1 MEYVVFESYSRHC
14 ARRVMEKCILGSP
27 AKVFKLL
34 SSSNQEYMQ
43 DANVWNASYLG
54 CRLYKKIRQ

>member
-14 ARRVMEKCILGSP
+14 AQRVMEKYILGSP

-43 DANVWNASYLG
+43 DANVWNASYL
-54 CRLYKKIRQ
+54 